1 MKKFGQMVGSF
12 LAAAALILTFAFIV
26 SVGAKI
32 IGGGGH

>member
-12 LAAAALILTFAFIV
+12 LVAAAVILTFAFIV